1 MSAAW
6 GEITAAEVLAS
17 LGGELLRGSE
27 ERRFHGFSSDSR
39 NIRKGCLFW
48 ALQGERFDG
57 HDFVSQAMEKGAAGA
72 VIRKGFEPVVPAER
86 DVTIIAVGDTLRGL
100 GDLSWWWRREH
111 DALVVAITG
120 SAGKTTTKEMA
131 AAVLA
136 LKGETLKNQG
146 NFNNLIGLPVT
157 LLSLEHRHRYGVLE
171 MGMNRPGE
179 IGRLTQIADPDVGVI
194 TNVARAHL
202 EGVGTLEG
210 VARAKVELMQ
220 SMSSRATALLNGD
233 DPVLMKAASPFRKK
247 TSCFGLGPRNDVRAE
262 NVRTLG
268 RRGTSFDILHGG
280 GGFTVNLKVPGVQNV
295 HNALAAASI
304 ALHLGATSEQVVE
317 GLGGF
322 KTMKGRFTVTEL
334 PDGVTLVDDTYNC
347 NPLSLRA
354 AMDSLKTLVHGEKVI
369 VGLGE
374 MFELG
379 DETIQ
384 AHLEA
389 GAMVAELQAEFFVAL
404 GEHGAVMIQGAVERG
419 FPRKRAVAAGDHAE
433 MEREIRAQM
442 KKGDVVFLKG
452 SRRAGLDK
460 VAERLMAGK
469 Q

>member
-1 MSAAW
+1 MSATW

-17 LGGELLRGSE
+17 LGGELIWGSE
-27 ERRFHGFSSDSR
+27 KRRFHGFSSDSR
-39 NIRKGCLFW
+39 NITKDCLFW
-48 ALQGERFDG
+48 ALQGERYDG

-86 DVTIIAVGDTLRGL
+86 DVAIIAVADTLRGL

-111 DALVVAITG
+111 QALVVAITG

-157 LLSLEHRHRYGVLE
+157 LFSLEHRHRYAVLE

-179 IGRLTQIADPDVGVI
+179 IGRLTQIADPEVGVI

-210 VARAKVELMQ
+210 VARAKVELMEN
-220 SMSSRATALLNGD
+220 MSSRATALLNGD

-247 TSCFGLGPRNDVRAE
+247 TSCFGLGLRNDVRAE

-268 RRGTSFDILHGG
+268 RKGISFDIRHGG
-280 GGFTVNLKVPGVQNV
+280 GGFTVNLKVPGLQNV

-304 ALHLGATSEQVVE
+304 ALHLGATSEEVVE

-322 KTMKGRFTVTEL
+322 MTLKGRFTVTEL

-354 AMDSLKTLVHGEKVI
+354 AMDSLKTLVQGEKVI

-389 GAMVAELQAEFFVAL
+389 GAMVAELQADFFVAL

-419 FPRKRAVAAGDHAE
+419 FPRKRAVSAGDHAE

-452 SRRAGLDK
+452 SRRAGLEK